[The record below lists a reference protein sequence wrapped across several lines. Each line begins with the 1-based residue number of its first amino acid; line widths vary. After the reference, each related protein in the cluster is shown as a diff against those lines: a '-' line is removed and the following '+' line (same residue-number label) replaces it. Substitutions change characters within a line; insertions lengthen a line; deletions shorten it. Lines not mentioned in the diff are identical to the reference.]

1 MPRRPASVTQADVAR
16 ALRACKNA
24 GVLGEVVVCLEGGAI
39 TIKPLDCDADRHKA
53 SPPVDADAG
62 DDIIL

>member
-1 MPRRPASVTQADVAR
+1 M
-16 ALRACKNA
+16 RACKNA

-39 TIKPLDCDADRHKA
+39 TIKPLDRDADRHKA

>member
-24 GVLGEVVVCLEGGAI
+24 GVLGEVEVCLEGGAI
-39 TIKPLDCDADRHKA
+39 TIKPLNRDADRREA
-53 SPPVDADAG
+53 VLPDDADAG
-62 DDIIL
+62 DNIIL